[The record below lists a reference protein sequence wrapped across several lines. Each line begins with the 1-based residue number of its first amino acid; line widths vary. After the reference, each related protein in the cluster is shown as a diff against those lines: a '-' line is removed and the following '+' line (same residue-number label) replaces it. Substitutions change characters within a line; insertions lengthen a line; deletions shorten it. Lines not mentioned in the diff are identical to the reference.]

1 MLTSFKIFGFEHI
14 ISILIPIFIGIM
26 FIFFAKKFI
35 ASAALSFIK
44 SGKLAFLF
52 RLCYHRYVCFR
63 IKSRL
68 EEPRLF
74 FGNFGNIT

>member
-1 MLTSFKIFGFEHI
+1 MKKFSVLLHGRNF
-14 ISILIPIFIGIM
+14 LQ
-26 FIFFAKKFI
+26 KKFI
-35 ASAALSFIK
+35 AFATLSFIK

-52 RLCYHRYVCFR
+52 KLWYYKYVCFR

-74 FGNFGNIT
+74 LETLETLHNNEA

>member
-1 MLTSFKIFGFEHI
+1 M
-14 ISILIPIFIGIM
+14 
-26 FIFFAKKFI
+26 KKFSVLLHERNFLQKKII
-35 ASAALSFIK
+35 AFAALSFIK

-52 RLCYHRYVCFR
+52 KLWYYKYVCFR

-74 FGNFGNIT
+74 LETLHNNEA